1 MVNESGAERLN
12 VPCHFT
18 SPPRFIP
25 HGKQPLWSIL
35 LEVEMTDK
43 ERIIVFIQ
51 KLIPDDIVC
60 GHIAVTF
67 NDDGSAVIIIDNK
80 EDC

>member
-1 MVNESGAERLN
+1 
-12 VPCHFT
+12 
-18 SPPRFIP
+18 
-25 HGKQPLWSIL
+25 
-35 LEVEMTDK
+35 MTDK
-43 ERIIVFIQ
+43 ERIIAFLQ